1 MSEETRLLD
10 QEIVVSMSNATY
22 KGEVGPQ
29 GPQGEP
35 GLSAYLVAVDN
46 GFIGSQQDWLNSLKG
61 EDGAQG
67 EKGPKGDPGDSAYE
81 VAVANGFEGTEAEW
95 LASLKGESG
104 EGVGVAGA
112 SAYEIAVENGF
123 EGTET
128 EWLASLQGP
137 TGPQG
142 EQGPKGDTGAIGPQG
157 PKGDTGDT
165 GPQGIQGPKGDTGD
179 TGPQGPKG
187 DTGATGPQGPQGP
200 AGATPVKGV
209 DYFTSEDIAE
219 YLGDYALSSDLAD
232 IYSNINTLQ
241 EDVEG
246 NYATKTYVEQ
256 VAQGIESGALKR
268 SVVQTLPSSSIDG
281 NTIYMVPNNGSS
293 GNVYDE
299 YLYVDNNWEKIGST
313 AVDLTGYAT
322 QTYVD
327 NAVANVPSSSYT
339 AGDGIS
345 IDNNVISQTPSTV
358 PLIGMLQVIT
368 SNNTNIYNVNS
379 WINTFIGNTSIT
391 NADNR
396 AKHIQNLKTLGMTYF
411 TQGFVGDNNGTYL
424 KQIITAVGGDDTT
437 TDLPI
442 IEAAVNMDSQYTISM
457 GLASFGYTYMQILGY
472 SNKPVL
478 IIFDGSKSKG
488 SNYRWYFIQNPE
500 KVFQNKYFNSVA
512 GLTSHS
518 IPQAIDEVATNLNT
532 RVPTV
537 PTTDGDY
544 VLKTSIAS
552 GSATYAWAADSGS
565 SGGSSEVPV
574 YSFAVGT
581 GLTEAKI
588 TDVDTINSYL
598 AAHLSNAEYVN
609 NSIYY
614 FNTIGLPFRIRL
626 NGYFVTH
633 LTYWSNKLYELYID
647 EFYELS
653 GGNRIRRIGVYRWDS
668 STNSF
673 VRKAE
678 SKLDISR
685 HLVMAYSINENNTGY
700 YYQLADAFTYI
711 KNNFAKKTDVT
722 TAISAK
728 VPDAPA
734 TDGDYVLRVS
744 VVDGTPTYSWE
755 LISNLASY
763 TPPADPGAEPAD
775 PGTGG
780 GETPVADPSTEP
792 AEPAETPTADPE
804 NP

>member
-1 MSEETRLLD
+1 MDEERKILD
-10 QEIVVSMSNATY
+10 NEIVVSMSNATY

-61 EDGAQG
+61 ADGAQG

-137 TGPQG
+137 TGATGPQG
-142 EQGPKGDTGAIGPQG
+142 EQGPKGDTGDI
-157 PKGDTGDT
+157 
-165 GPQGIQGPKGDTGD
+165 
-179 TGPQGPKG
+179 GPQGPKG

-327 NAVANVPSSSYT
+327 SKVVNYT
-339 AGDGIS
+339 AGDGID
-345 IDNNVISQTPSTV
+345 IDNNGVISRGDGATPFFVLLRLLLNGGNSQNNRQLEENQTSQWLNDASMTLDSTD
-358 PLIGMLQVIT
+358 T
-368 SNNTNIYNVNS
+368 EH
-379 WINTFIGNTSIT
+379 
-391 NADNR
+391 
-396 AKHIQNLKTLGMTYF
+396 HIANLKAYGMTY
-411 TQGFVGDNNGTYL
+411 VKMCYGDTIVNLVNGM
-424 KQIITAVGGDDTT
+424 GDDAT
-437 TDLPI
+437 
-442 IEAAVNMDSQYTISM
+442 AQFHFQKAVYNNNTRQFNLL
-457 GLASFGYTYMQILGY
+457 GVHANKASNYNNVGSYV
-472 SNKPVL
+472 SNQPVL
-478 IIFDGSKSKG
+478 VIFDKTKPYG
-488 SNYRWYFIQNPE
+488 NVYRWWLIVQPE
-500 KVFQNKYFNSVA
+500 RILETIPFYSQQ
-512 GLTSHS
+512 GLISTNMSN
-518 IPQAIDEVATNLNT
+518 AIDEVVTNLNT

-565 SGGSSEVPV
+565 SGGSSAASNVRVINMPANNPPGLVCWSVLSAEDKAFIVEAFNNKLADYFFV
-574 YSFAVGT
+574 IRGT
-581 GLTEAKI
+581 NGTIFYPTRVLAK
-588 TDVDTINSYL
+588 NL
-598 AAHLSNAEYVN
+598 
-609 NSIYY
+609 Y
-614 FNTIGLPFRIRL
+614 FYIGLGPQVTNQQGVDNIYNSDICYLTADANPGSATTFTGQNL
-626 NGYFVTH
+626 NGSIFAYADTATYNWENLRTSVSYGDYF
-633 LTYWSNKLYELYID
+633 
-647 EFYELS
+647 
-653 GGNRIRRIGVYRWDS
+653 GIGVAQPLS
-668 STNSF
+668 SVLSHI
-673 VRKAE
+673 A
-678 SKLDISR
+678 
-685 HLVMAYSINENNTGY
+685 
-700 YYQLADAFTYI
+700 
-711 KNNFAKKTDVT
+711 NNFAKKTDVA

-734 TDGDYVLRVS
+734 TDGDYVLRAS
-744 VVDGTPTYSWE
+744 VVNGTPAYSWE
-755 LISNLASY
+755 PISNLASY
-763 TPPADPGAEPAD
+763 IPTSPAAEEPAD

-780 GETPVADPSTEP
+780 EEPV
-792 AEPAETPTADPE
+792 ETPTADPE

>member
-1 MSEETRLLD
+1 MDEERKILD
-10 QEIVVSMSNATY
+10 NEIVVSMSNATY

-61 EDGAQG
+61 ADGAQG

-137 TGPQG
+137 TGATGPVGPQG
-142 EQGPKGDTGAIGPQG
+142 EQGPKGDTGDI
-157 PKGDTGDT
+157 
-165 GPQGIQGPKGDTGD
+165 
-179 TGPQGPKG
+179 GPQGPKG

-299 YLYVDNNWEKIGST
+299 YLYVNNNWEKIGST

-327 NAVANVPSSSYT
+327 NAVANSENSIGFDEPIFSIFNSGLVSNYSFERIPMGLNTVEALAEALKSKHCGIVDSNVYEGFTPQALNEAMGTQYYVKRFTYT
-339 AGDGIS
+339 SDIANPIS
-345 IDNNVISQTPSTV
+345 NTTYTYNGTSNLTAFREATCFLLLGDNNIGVFESLNAARNVFGYNLSKIICVDSYNKNNYSAQRLDQVISQLDTA
-358 PLIGMLQVIT
+358 
-368 SNNTNIYNVNS
+368 
-379 WINTFIGNTSIT
+379 IT
-391 NADNR
+391 N
-396 AKHIQNLKTLGMTYF
+396 
-411 TQGFVGDNNGTYL
+411 
-424 KQIITAVGGDDTT
+424 KQDAIIPA
-437 TDLPI
+437 
-442 IEAAVNMDSQYTISM
+442 N
-457 GLASFGYTYMQILGY
+457 
-472 SNKPVL
+472 
-478 IIFDGSKSKG
+478 
-488 SNYRWYFIQNPE
+488 
-500 KVFQNKYFNSVA
+500 
-512 GLTSHS
+512 
-518 IPQAIDEVATNLNT
+518 
-532 RVPTV
+532 

-565 SGGSSEVPV
+565 SGGSSTASSVRVINMPANNPPGLVCWSVLSAEDKAFIVEAFNNKLADYFFV
-574 YSFAVGT
+574 IRGT
-581 GLTEAKI
+581 NGTIFYPTRVLAK
-588 TDVDTINSYL
+588 NL
-598 AAHLSNAEYVN
+598 
-609 NSIYY
+609 Y
-614 FNTIGLPFRIRL
+614 FYIGLGPQVTNQQGVDNIYNSDICYLTADANPGSATTFTGQNL
-626 NGYFVTH
+626 NGSIFAYADTATYNWENLRTSVSYGDYF
-633 LTYWSNKLYELYID
+633 
-647 EFYELS
+647 
-653 GGNRIRRIGVYRWDS
+653 GIGVAQPLS
-668 STNSF
+668 SVLSHI
-673 VRKAE
+673 A
-678 SKLDISR
+678 
-685 HLVMAYSINENNTGY
+685 
-700 YYQLADAFTYI
+700 
-711 KNNFAKKTDVT
+711 NNFAKKTDVA

-755 LISNLASY
+755 TIANLASY
-763 TPPADPGAEPAD
+763 ISTSPAAEEPAD

-780 GETPVADPSTEP
+780 EEPVETPI
-792 AEPAETPTADPE
+792 ADPE